1 MSLPGTTGNLTIAD
15 TTPLDTAAGLA
26 LLPQLIALLQDAVE
40 SGASLGFW
48 RPLSNEDAERYWR
61 GILPE
66 VDCGRH
72 ILLIARKRE
81 RVQGAIQL
89 ELAQKQNAHHRAEVQ
104 KLMVHRTTHRQG
116 LARSLMHTI
125 EAQARTAHRTV
136 LDTRTG
142 DPAESL
148 YRALGY
154 SEPGRIPAYV
164 SEPGGSLNPT
174 TLFYKHL

>member
-1 MSLPGTTGNLTIAD
+1 
-15 TTPLDTAAGLA
+15 
-26 LLPQLIALLQDAVE
+26 
-40 SGASLGFW
+40 
-48 RPLSNEDAERYWR
+48 
-61 GILPE
+61 
-66 VDCGRH
+66 
-72 ILLIARKRE
+72 
-81 RVQGAIQL
+81 
-89 ELAQKQNAHHRAEVQ
+89 
-104 KLMVHRTTHRQG
+104 
-116 LARSLMHTI
+116 MHTI

-136 LDTRTG
+136 LVLDTHTD

>member
-1 MSLPGTTGNLTIAD
+1 MAD
-15 TTPLDTAAGLA
+15 ITPIDTAAGLA
-26 LLPQLIALLQDAVE
+26 LLPQLVALLQDAVE

-48 RPLSNEDAERYWR
+48 HPLSDEDAERYWR

-66 VDCGRH
+66 ADFGRR
-72 ILLIARKRE
+72 ILLIARE
-81 RVQGAIQL
+81 RDHILGTVQL

-104 KLMVHRTTHRQG
+104 KLMVHRAARRQG
-116 LARSLMHTI
+116 LARSLMHAI
-125 EAQARTAHRTV
+125 EAQARTAHRTVVV

-154 SEPGRIPAYV
+154 SEAGSIPAYV
-164 SEPGGSLNPT
+164 SESDGSLNPT
-174 TLFYKHL
+174 TIFYKHL